1 MRRLIII
8 GAGGHARSVADIVLE
23 QGEYTLV
30 GLLDDAYPKLESVWD
45 IPVLGRVDAAAG
57 LRGMA
62 ECAFVAIGN
71 NRVREGLFNMLL
83 EAGFDLPSIVHGRA
97 VLSSRAALGR
107 GAAVMAGAVVGTEAT
122 LGEGVIVNAGA
133 VVDHHARVG
142 DFGHLG
148 VGAVM
153 AGGSRLGHGAWMQAG
168 SALGYGVEV
177 PAGRVLAPGEALQA
191 CA

>member
-1 MRRLIII
+1 MKRLIII

-23 QGEYTLV
+23 QGQYALV
-30 GLLDDAYPKLESVWD
+30 GFLDDAYPDLKSVWD
-45 IPVLGRVDAAAG
+45 IPLLGRIDAVVS
-57 LRGMA
+57 LRGLA
-62 ECAFVAIGN
+62 QCAFVAIGN
-71 NRVREGLFNMLL
+71 NRVREDLFKITL

-97 VLSSRAALGR
+97 VVSSRAVLGR
-107 GAAVMAGAVVGTEAT
+107 GGAVMAGAVVGTEAS
-122 LGEGVIVNAGA
+122 LGDGVIVNAGA
-133 VVDHHARVG
+133 VVDHHAKVD

-153 AGGSRLGHGAWMQAG
+153 AGGSRLGSGAWMQAG
-168 SALGYGVEV
+168 SAIGYGVEV